1 MKKPASTAA
10 KLDPLLSILTIV
22 KKYEMVLRAAAV
34 TVLILVLPK
43 TPLRVILPKREVS
56 SSEEEE
62 EEFWR
67 HTHNLVGP
75 FLRLG
80 KLDANVT
87 WNTVG

>member
-1 MKKPASTAA
+1 
-10 KLDPLLSILTIV
+10 
-22 KKYEMVLRAAAV
+22 MVLRAAV

-43 TPLRVILPKREVS
+43 TPLRVILPKREKSLALKSRRRGGVL
-56 SSEEEE
+56 EA
-62 EEFWR
+62 
-67 HTHNLVGP
+67 HNLVGP

>member
-1 MKKPASTAA
+1 
-10 KLDPLLSILTIV
+10 
-22 KKYEMVLRAAAV
+22 MVLRAAV

-43 TPLRVILPKREVS
+43 TPLRVILPKREKTLALKS
-56 SSEEEE
+56 RRRRS
-62 EEFWR
+62 FGG
-67 HTHNLVGP
+67 THNLVGP

>member
-1 MKKPASTAA
+1 
-10 KLDPLLSILTIV
+10 
-22 KKYEMVLRAAAV
+22 MVLRAEV

-43 TPLRVILPKREVS
+43 TPLRVILPKREKS
-56 SSEEEE
+56 LALKSRRRS
-62 EEFWR
+62 FGG
-67 HTHNLVGP
+67 THNLVGP

>member
-43 TPLRVILPKREVS
+43 TPLRVILPKREKS
-56 SSEEEE
+56 LALKRRRS
-62 EEFWR
+62 FGGT
-67 HTHNLVGP
+67 HT
-75 FLRLG
+75 
-80 KLDANVT
+80 T
-87 WNTVG
+87 W